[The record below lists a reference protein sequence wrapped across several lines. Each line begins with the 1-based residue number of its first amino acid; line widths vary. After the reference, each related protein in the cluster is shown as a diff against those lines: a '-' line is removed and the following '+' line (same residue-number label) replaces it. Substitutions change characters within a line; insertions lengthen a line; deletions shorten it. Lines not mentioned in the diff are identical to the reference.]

1 MYKYF
6 NAEITFNIFN
16 MYICKEEFI
25 KTLMHNVIIST
36 INIRNNNIE
45 KKQPV
50 KTILK

>member
-16 MYICKEEFI
+16 LYIGREEYI
-25 KTLMHNVIIST
+25 KPLMHTVIIST
-36 INIRNNNIE
+36 INIRDKNIE

-50 KTILK
+50 